1 MPKLLPR
8 QYAKI
13 LYAVTHE
20 AKDVPKA
27 VGMFAK
33 FLERRRAT
41 KKLPVII
48 AEFLNLVQ
56 EKQGILNVKVTTARV
71 LPENKIIELVKKV
84 LVPSGL
90 SRVPR
95 EVEGEVAVEINVDA
109 TIVGGMI
116 METSTHRWDASV
128 KNQLVQLNN
137 QLTRK

>member
-1 MPKLLPR
+1 
-8 QYAKI
+8 
-13 LYAVTHE
+13 
-20 AKDVPKA
+20 
-27 VGMFAK
+27 MFAK